1 MNSNRSEQPSLDFEI
16 SWRTEELGPE
26 TRRRLFE
33 QVLPSHRPAAARQ
46 PAAPEARDLVHSER
60 PQRTKELP

>member
-1 MNSNRSEQPSLDFEI
+1 MTTNRSEQPSLDFEI

-33 QVLPSHRPAAARQ
+33 KVLPSPRPAAARQ
-46 PAAPEARDLVHSER
+46 AAPPEPREPVHNER
-60 PQRTKELP
+60 PQRRKEVP

>member
-1 MNSNRSEQPSLDFEI
+1 MTRDRSEQPSPDFEI

-33 QVLPSHRPAAARQ
+33 QVLPSRRAAAARTA
-46 PAAPEARDLVHSER
+46 AAPEAREVAHSER
-60 PQRTKELP
+60 PQRTKE